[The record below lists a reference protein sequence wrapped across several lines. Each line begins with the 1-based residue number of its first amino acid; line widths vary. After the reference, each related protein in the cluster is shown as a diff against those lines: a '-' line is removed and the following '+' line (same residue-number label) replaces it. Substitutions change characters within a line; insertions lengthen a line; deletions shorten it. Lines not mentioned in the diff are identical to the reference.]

1 MADAKVEIILNA
13 RDQASPA
20 IDKVKGGLD
29 GMAKGVGSLR
39 NLATGMLGATTAVGA
54 LSAGLAMAAKYGSEL
69 ERSAFTMSKT
79 FGDRT
84 SEMTDAA
91 RNMAEQMGHYF
102 SLQDVEYAFAK
113 TADSMERYGIK
124 GQQYLN
130 LVARASD
137 VAAAKGMELKESIDR
152 IESAMRGEA
161 EASEYLGVTLN
172 DTYMKNMAFN
182 GALKDTW
189 EKLSDNAKATL
200 RFNELMEQTGK
211 YSGSA
216 ADATNTFSGALS
228 SLWNTIVDRV
238 GPALSKLTGQLASFV
253 NMANNALKAASLDEK
268 IVQNK
273 AVLDLAE
280 TDPFGAV
287 SQRDVAEARQNLM
300 DLYRAKDEAY
310 SKAMAEKVR
319 PMSEAEAKALAEADI
334 ASRPEVVKP
343 ARVRSGGGGGGGSA
357 SSMAERE
364 AREQERIAEELA
376 GARIQ
381 WMEMESD
388 AAARAYEDQKISA
401 EDYYAY
407 ARRLAEEK
415 YNAQVASIDG
425 ETRANAQL
433 YETERL
439 KYQQEYEATLRKLD
453 ADQSQSAARRLDA
466 EVDALREILDSERLT
481 AEERKTLG
489 ERYLEARKRQIDEE
503 VRAMKAAGMEGGLA
517 DSWGSTQMD
526 RVLQDLDGTKS
537 RFDELKGVIQNMAES
552 AADAIA
558 NFVMGAKTDFSSMV
572 NSIIADLIR
581 LAAQKAIVEPLFGL
595 FEKLLGGLFSGEGLF
610 GTGGLFGRSKSTKSI
625 ATEGS
630 TSTATALSSVYG
642 TTSTATQSRSGS
654 SSQGASNVTINTH
667 VNVAGGAVGGG
678 GDPEQARA
686 LGDQIGRIVAA
697 KIDERLIHAQ
707 RDGGILSRRIG
718 AR

>member
-1 MADAKVEIILNA
+1 MAENKVEIIVTAKDRASAELN
-13 RDQASPA
+13 
-20 IDKVKGGLD
+20 KVKGGLD
-29 GMAKGVGSLR
+29 VMAKGVSSFR
-39 NLATGMLGATTAVGA
+39 QFATGALGATTAIGA
-54 LSAGLAMAAKYGSEL
+54 LSAGLALAVKHGAEF
-69 ERSAFTMSKT
+69 ERSSFTMSKT
-79 FGDRT
+79 FGART
-84 SEMTDAA
+84 AEMTAEA
-91 RNMAEQMGHYF
+91 QNMAERMRHYF
-102 SLQDVEYAFAK
+102 SLQDVQYAFTK
-113 TADSMERYGIK
+113 TADSMQRYGIQ

-130 LVARASD
+130 MVARASD

-172 DTYMKNMAFN
+172 DTYMQNMAFN
-182 GALKDTW
+182 GALKASW

-200 RFNELMEQTGK
+200 RFNELMQQTGK

-216 ADATNTFSGALS
+216 AEATNTFSGSLS

-253 NMANNALKAASLDEK
+253 NMANNALKAASLDEQ
-268 IVQNK
+268 ISRNK
-273 AVLDLAE
+273 ALIDYAD

-287 SQRDVAEARQNLM
+287 SQHDIAKARQDLS

-310 SKAMAEKVR
+310 SASLANEIR
-319 PMSEAEAKALAEADI
+319 PMSEAEARAVAEADI
-334 ASRPEVVKP
+334 ASRPKAVKP
-343 ARVRSGGGGGGGSA
+343 ARVRSSA
-357 SSMAERE
+357 SSIAERE

-376 GARIQ
+376 RARIQ
-381 WMEMESD
+381 WMDMESD
-388 AAARAYEDQKISA
+388 AAAQAFEDQKISA

-407 ARRLAEEK
+407 ARRLADEK
-415 YNAQVASIDG
+415 YQAQVASIDR
-425 ETRANAQL
+425 ETQGNAQL

-439 KYQQEYEATLRKLD
+439 KYQQEHEATLRKLE
-453 ADQSQSAARRLDA
+453 ADQRQSVAQRLDA
-466 EVDALREILDSERLT
+466 EVDALREILDSERIST
-481 AEERKTLG
+481 EERKALG
-489 ERYLEARKRQIDEE
+489 ERYLEARKRQIEEE

-537 RFDELKGVIQNMAES
+537 RFEELKGVIQNMAQS
-552 AADAIA
+552 ASDAIA
-558 NFVMGAKTDFSSMV
+558 NFVMGTKTDFNGMI

-595 FEKLLGGLFSGEGLF
+595 FEKLLGGFLGGGIFGSSGGAMSL
-610 GTGGLFGRSKSTKSI
+610 
-625 ATEGS
+625 ATAGS

-642 TTSTATQSRSGS
+642 ATSTATQSRSGS

-667 VNVAGGAVGGG
+667 VNVAGGAGGAG

-718 AR
+718 VR